1 MMSVMASTSR
11 GLHPRIWVSRVLEEY
26 QRIGIQRGYTYRN
39 LDGTK
44 LKVKVMEPK
53 FHERLELIKIK
64 KASFIPQEVD
74 VIEEYGVSRSFQRGG
89 TSEATN

>member
-1 MMSVMASTSR
+1 VVITLLGRFKNEIGESYHMMPVMTSTSR

-53 FHERLELIKIK
+53 FM
-64 KASFIPQEVD
+64 FVD
-74 VIEEYGVSRSFQRGG
+74 S
-89 TSEATN
+89 A